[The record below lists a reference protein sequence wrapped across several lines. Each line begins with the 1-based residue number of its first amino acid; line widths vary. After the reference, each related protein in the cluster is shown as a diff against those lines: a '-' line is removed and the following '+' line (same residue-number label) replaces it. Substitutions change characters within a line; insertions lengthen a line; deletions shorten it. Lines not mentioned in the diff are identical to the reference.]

1 MKKIYIKPECVVEEL
16 SPETMLAASRV
27 EIGSNETPGT
37 QDDFNA
43 NKRRGKWGN
52 LWDDKG
58 E

>member
-1 MKKIYIKPECVVEEL
+1 MKKIYLKPECVVEEL

-27 EIGSNETPGT
+27 EIGSNEIPGT

-43 NKRRGKWGN
+43 NNHRGTWGN
-52 LWDDKG
+52 LW